1 MENTRLWRFLGLA
14 FVIGWFF
21 MGLGYAFGFE
31 SKGRPLL
38 LLAMWA
44 PLIAALLAGR
54 QTRRELWSRVKRAG
68 WWLWPAALLA
78 GWSTGATQQLLLT
91 ASDQGH
97 WNSNLFRLSA
107 SGDAIDSIHHVHAL
121 LGAGQ
126 QSFTFFALNL
136 LLSLT
141 VGSVITM
148 LMAAIGEEAGWRGV
162 LQPELQRRFGPIK
175 GTLLVGLIWG
185 YWHLPINLAG
195 LNDAQH
201 PVLGSLVIFP
211 LLTIS
216 MSFVLAW
223 LVNRSGSIW
232 PSALAHATNNTIVA
246 CMIVLPGGWLA
257 DQWTAAVAAIL
268 IGVLFA
274 WLLARDT
281 AGAHHG
287 RAEHLQG
294 VRENI

>member
-1 MENTRLWRFLGLA
+1 MESTRLWRFLGLVFA
-14 FVIGWFF
+14 IGWFF
-21 MGLGYAFGFE
+21 MGLAYAFGFE
-31 SKGRPLL
+31 SKGRPWL

-44 PLIAALLAGR
+44 PLMAALLTSR

-78 GWSTGATQQLLLT
+78 GWSSGGAQQLLLA

-107 SGDAIDSIHHVHAL
+107 SGGAIDSVHHVHVI
-121 LGAGQ
+121 LGAGR

-148 LMAAIGEEAGWRGV
+148 LIGAIGEETGWRGV

-185 YWHLPINLAG
+185 YWHLPANLAG

-201 PVLGSLVIFP
+201 PMLGSLVIFP
-211 LLTIS
+211 LLAIS

-223 LVNRSGSIW
+223 FVNRSGSIW
-232 PSALAHATNNTIVA
+232 PPALAHGANNTIVA
-246 CMIVLPGGWLA
+246 CTIVLPGGWFA

-268 IGVLFA
+268 IGTLFA

-281 AGAHHG
+281 AGAPHG

-294 VRENI
+294 V